1 MGFRASPRVGAEYA
15 CFDFGRQKWRG
26 EMESKSFNLSLALM
40 VGLMASGAVQAN
52 GVGITDLAG
61 RAKDEKAQLTWT
73 NDAAATSYNVYRGTV
88 TGGPYVYIANTAST
102 YSTSLDAAALT
113 NGTTYYYVVR
123 GVNSGG
129 TELYQSNQ
137 AAGTPTDY
145 STGAL
150 SNPSRIATGATDL
163 WGFGLNLDGT
173 LSYAGGL
180 PAAVDASGFDFIS
193 GLGSITV
200 TITGA
205 GAHNLDLFVDPEM
218 DEATN
223 TYFNERGNVAGSAA
237 AGQSWE
243 IDEPGFAG
251 GDIISHWLASALDN
265 TNAVSSNP
273 NDVSMAMGWDFV
285 LGDLDQAIITFLVSP
300 QAPTDGRFFLVQQD
314 LEGYGTVHSQIFMS
328 SSMRILSVPEPAT
341 LALLGLGLAGL
352 GAMRRKKLAA

>member
-1 MGFRASPRVGAEYA
+1 
-15 CFDFGRQKWRG
+15 
-26 EMESKSFNLSLALM
+26 MESKSFNLSLALM
-40 VGLMASGAVQAN
+40 VGLMASGAAQAN

-88 TGGPYVYIANTAST
+88 SGGPYVYIANTAST
-102 YSTSLDAAALT
+102 YSTFLDASPLV
-113 NGTTYYYVVR
+113 NNTTYYYVVR
-123 GVNSGG
+123 GADSSG

-137 AAGTPTDY
+137 ASGTPTDY

-150 SNPSRIATGATDL
+150 SNPSRIATGAIDL

-180 PAAVDASGFDFIS
+180 PAAVNASGFDFTT
-193 GLGSITV
+193 GLGSVTV

-205 GAHNLDLFVDPEM
+205 GLHHLDLFVDPEM

-223 TYFNERGNVAGSAA
+223 TYFNEKGNVAGTAA
-237 AGQSWE
+237 VGQSWE
-243 IDEPGFAG
+243 IDEPGFASG
-251 GDIISHWLASALDN
+251 NIISHWLASALDN
-265 TNAVSSNP
+265 TNAVSSNA

-314 LEGYGTVHSQIFMS
+314 LEAYGTVHSQIFMS
-328 SSMRILSVPEPAT
+328 SSMRILSVPEPTT
-341 LALLGLGLAGL
+341 LALFGLGLAGI
-352 GAMRRKKLAA
+352 GAVRRRRTVN